1 MTGVERKQ
9 KDLQSFETKSLL
21 KRVRALFQQQKCI
34 LRKPNMRLS
43 GQNENTQERIDV
55 GEEGYYI
62 NEKDESLYV
71 QVSQLD
77 YGLYIQKKFF

>member
-1 MTGVERKQ
+1 
-9 KDLQSFETKSLL
+9 
-21 KRVRALFQQQKCI
+21 
-34 LRKPNMRLS
+34 MRLS
-43 GQNENTQERIDV
+43 GQNENTKERIDV